1 MNKYLILLFGL
12 LLFSTCLKSQN
23 KIKLYYNSDW
33 KITKED
39 KATYFRESEYDLNN
53 FKLDGKVYDYSISGN
68 LLMEGSYLNG
78 KRNGSFTFYF
88 NNGKVKNKGKYENNR
103 RVGKWEYYYNNGQ
116 LKQVIL
122 FKGEETNNFR
132 MFETFTVLEYYNI
145 TSNQLLKDGT
155 GIWINDSI
163 QEGMFDTN
171 SLKTLTGQ
179 FKDSLKHGKWEL
191 IRIYDNKLMHLE
203 RFKKG
208 KFIGA
213 EIYDAQGN
221 YYGAT
226 SSEII
231 NKIPDENNTKLACTE
246 KFELDTAVFPKALLF
261 SDVETIFKTVT
272 GKEHKIQNRV
282 AGYIYGDYSLL
293 EFIAKN
299 IRYPISAFEKKIT
312 GIVYVGV
319 VIDSLGH
326 TKEVKL
332 VKGVNEDLDNEA
344 QRVVKLLNKWM
355 PALNDGKAV
364 ESTITIPVKFQII
377 E

>member
-23 KIKLYYNSDW
+23 KIKLFYNSEW

-39 KATYFRESEYDLNN
+39 KATYFREAEYDLNN
-53 FKLDGKVYDYSISGN
+53 FKLDGKVYDYSISGI
-68 LLMEGSYLNG
+68 LLMEGNYLDG
-78 KRNGSFTFYF
+78 KRNENFTFYY
-88 NNGKVKNKGKYENNR
+88 NNGKVKNIGKYENNR

-116 LKQVIL
+116 LKQVVL
-122 FKGEETNNFR
+122 FKGEETKNFR
-132 MFETFTVLEYYNI
+132 MFETFTVVEYYNI
-145 TSNQLLKDGT
+145 TGNQLLKDGT

-171 SLKTLTGQ
+171 SLKALTGH

-191 IRIYDNKLMHLE
+191 MRIYDNKLMHLE

-208 KFIGA
+208 KFLGA
-213 EIYDAQGN
+213 KIYDAQGN
-221 YYGAT
+221 YYGTT

-231 NKIPDENNTKLACTE
+231 NKIPDENITKLACTE
-246 KFELDTAVFPKALLF
+246 KFELDTTVFPKALLF
-261 SDVETIFKTVT
+261 NDVETIFKTVT
-272 GKEHKIQNRV
+272 GEEHKMENRV

-293 EFIAKN
+293 DFIAKN
-299 IRYPISAFEKKIT
+299 IRYPTSAFEKKIT

-319 VIDSLGH
+319 VIDSLGY

-332 VKGVNEDLDNEA
+332 VKGVHEDLDNEA
-344 QRVVKLLNKWM
+344 QRVVRLLNKWM

-364 ESTITIPVKFQII
+364 ESTITIPVNFQII